1 MSSFIR
7 LREFRER
14 YLSGEFNDSS
24 FATMVQAGWY
34 DWFCPDSE
42 LAGRLKRLWDEVI
55 SRIADDRVLD
65 EYTLFFKNVCP
76 ISYPLFD
83 RVYFCKTGSNYYIGA
98 DINDRR
104 NKEKFEV
111 FSSDE
116 SNYRTDDANDAATY
130 IEKALL
136 VHLASS
142 EEDR

>member
-1 MSSFIR
+1 MSSFLR

-14 YLSGEFNDSS
+14 YLRGEFSDLS
-24 FATMVQAGWY
+24 FATQVQAGWY

-42 LAGRLKRLWDEVI
+42 LAGRLKGLWDEII
-55 SRIADDRVLD
+55 SRITDERVLD

-98 DINDRR
+98 AIYDRR
-104 NKEKFEV
+104 NNEKFEV

-116 SNYRTDDANDAATY
+116 INYRTDDVDNAVAY

-136 VHLASS
+136 AHLTSS